1 MDLQQAYYEQRF
13 ENLFLKYRGNTFQEF
28 FEKLMGLAYKT
39 DFMAC
44 RPWGNRGDRKNDGFL
59 KSEQQLF
66 QVYAP
71 NEMKEAVAIKKITDD
86 FEGAKKHW
94 GLHFNKWAFVH
105 NADDGLPPHVQKVLL
120 DFQEANRG
128 INIESWG
135 MEELRAV
142 FRKVTLE
149 DKQTWLGFAPT
160 AETKMRLGFS
170 DLQPVL
176 ESLAIQSV
184 FLNLEVKDVPQ
195 GKIEANALSE
205 SVTILIKEGMSKA
218 DLVRQFFDKWH
229 DLEFGEKI
237 AKAFRE
243 QYKSLRKQKLT
254 PNIIF
259 NELQAWTGGEQR
271 GTPEHELAV
280 LTVLAYYFERCD
292 IFKEPGR
299 DKDDIAF

>member
-13 ENLFLKYRGNTFQEF
+13 ENLFLKSRGNTFQEF

-86 FEGAKKHW
+86 FEGAKEHW

-120 DFQEANRG
+120 DFQEANHG

-184 FLNLEVKDVPQ
+184 SLNLEVKDVPQ

-218 DLVRQFFDKWH
+218 DLVRQFFDKWY

-243 QYKSLRKQKLT
+243 QYKSLRKQKLI

-259 NELQAWTGGEQR
+259 SELQAWTGGEQR

-299 DKDDIAF
+299 DK

>member
-13 ENLFLKYRGNTFQEF
+13 ENLFLKSKGNTFQEL

-59 KSEQQLF
+59 KSEKQLF

-71 NEMKEAVAIKKITDD
+71 NEMKEAKAINKITED
-86 FEGAKKHW
+86 FDGAKKYW
-94 GLHFNKWAFVH
+94 NIHFIKWVFVH
-105 NADDGLPPHVQKVLL
+105 NADDGLPPHVQKVLI
-120 DFQEANRG
+120 DSQQANQG

-135 MEELRAV
+135 LEELRTV
-142 FRKVTLE
+142 FRRISLE
-149 DKQTWLGFAPT
+149 DKQSWLGFAPT
-160 AETKMRLGFS
+160 VETKIRLGFG

-176 ESLAIQSV
+176 ESLTTRSV
-184 FLNLEVKDVPQ
+184 SVNLPINDVPQ

-205 SVTILIKEGMSKA
+205 SVATLIKEGMSKA
-218 DLVRQFFDKWH
+218 DLVLQFFGKWH
-229 DLEFGEKI
+229 DLELGEKI
-237 AKAFRE
+237 ATSFRE
-243 QYKSLRKQKLT
+243 QYKYLREQKCT
-254 PNIIF
+254 PNAIF
-259 NELQAWTGGEQR
+259 SELQTWVGGEQR

-292 IFKEPGR
+292 IFEEPRGE
-299 DKDDIAF
+299 K

>member
-1 MDLQQAYYEQRF
+1 MDLQQACYEHRF
-13 ENLFLKYRGNTFQEF
+13 EILFLKSKGNTFQEF

-59 KSEQQLF
+59 KSEQRLF

-71 NEMKEAVAIKKITDD
+71 NEMKETQAIKKITED
-86 FEGAKKHW
+86 FDGAKEYW
-94 GLHFNKWAFVH
+94 GTHFNKWAFVH

-120 DFQEANRG
+120 DFQQANQG

-135 MEELRAV
+135 LEELRTV
-142 FRKVTLE
+142 FRKVQLE
-149 DKQTWLGFAPT
+149 DKQTWLGFTPT
-160 AETKMRLGFS
+160 VETKIKLGFG

-176 ESLAIQSV
+176 ESLATRSV
-184 FLNLEVKDVPQ
+184 SVNFPVKNVPR
-195 GKIEANALSE
+195 GKIEANTLSE
-205 SVTILIKEGMSKA
+205 SVTILIKEGMGKA

-229 DLEFGEKI
+229 DPELGEKI
-237 AKAFRE
+237 ATSFRE
-243 QYKSLRKQKLT
+243 QYKLLRDQKRT
-254 PNIIF
+254 PNAIF
-259 NELQAWTGGEQR
+259 SELQAWVGGEQR

-292 IFKEPGR
+292 IFEEPKGE
-299 DKDDIAF
+299 K

>member
-13 ENLFLKYRGNTFQEF
+13 ENLFRKSKGNTFQEF

-59 KSEQQLF
+59 KSEQRLF

-71 NEMKEAVAIKKITDD
+71 NEMKEAVAIKKITED
-86 FEGAKKHW
+86 FEGAKEHW
-94 GLHFNKWAFVH
+94 GANFNKWTFVH
-105 NADDGLPPHVQKVLL
+105 NADDGLPPHAQRVLL
-120 DFQEANRG
+120 DFQQANQG
-128 INIESWG
+128 VNIESWG
-135 MEELRAV
+135 LEELRTV
-142 FRKVTLE
+142 FRKISLE
-149 DKQTWLGFAPT
+149 DKQTWLGLAPT

-184 FLNLEVKDVPQ
+184 SLDLEVKDVPQ

-218 DLVRQFFDKWH
+218 NLVRQFFDKWH

-237 AKAFRE
+237 ATSFRKRYE
-243 QYKSLRKQKLT
+243 LLRDQQHA
-254 PNIIF
+254 PNTIF
-259 NELQAWTGGEQR
+259 SELQTWVGGEQR

-292 IFKEPGR
+292 IFEEPRGG
-299 DKDDIAF
+299 K

>member
-13 ENLFLKYRGNTFQEF
+13 ENLFLKSRGNTFQEF

-86 FEGAKKHW
+86 FEGAKEHW

-120 DFQEANRG
+120 DFQEANHA

-184 FLNLEVKDVPQ
+184 SLNLEVKDVPQ

-218 DLVRQFFDKWH
+218 DLVRQFFDKWY

-237 AKAFRE
+237 AKAFQE

-259 NELQAWTGGEQR
+259 SELQAWTGGEQR

-299 DKDDIAF
+299 DK

>member
-13 ENLFLKYRGNTFQEF
+13 ENLFLKSRGNTFQEF

-86 FEGAKKHW
+86 FEGAKEHW

-120 DFQEANRG
+120 DFQEANHG

-184 FLNLEVKDVPQ
+184 SLNLEVKDVPQ

-218 DLVRQFFDKWH
+218 DLVRQFFDKWY

-259 NELQAWTGGEQR
+259 SELQAWTGGEQR

-299 DKDDIAF
+299 DK

>member
-13 ENLFLKYRGNTFQEF
+13 ENLFLKSKGNTFQEF
-28 FEKLMGLAYKT
+28 FEKLMELTYKT

-59 KSEQQLF
+59 KSEQRLF

-71 NEMKEAVAIKKITDD
+71 NKMKETEAIKKITED

-94 GLHFNKWAFVH
+94 GTNFNKWTFVH

-120 DFQEANRG
+120 EFQQANQG
-128 INIESWG
+128 VILESWG
-135 MEELRAV
+135 LEELRTV
-142 FRKVTLE
+142 FRKISLE
-149 DKQTWLGFAPT
+149 DKQTWLGLAPT

-184 FLNLEVKDVPQ
+184 SLNLEVKDVPQ
-195 GKIEANALSE
+195 GKIEANSLSE

-218 DLVRQFFDKWH
+218 DLVRQFFDKWY
-229 DLEFGEKI
+229 DPEFGDKI

-243 QYKSLRKQKLT
+243 QYNSLREQKLT
-254 PNIIF
+254 PNTIF
-259 NELQAWTGGEQR
+259 NELQVWTGGEQR

-299 DKDDIAF
+299 DK